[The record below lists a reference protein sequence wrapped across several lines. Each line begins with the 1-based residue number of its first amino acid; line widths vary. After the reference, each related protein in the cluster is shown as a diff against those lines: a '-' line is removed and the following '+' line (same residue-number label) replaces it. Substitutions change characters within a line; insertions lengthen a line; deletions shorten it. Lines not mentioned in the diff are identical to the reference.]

1 MKFVIYGK
9 SNCPYCDKA
18 KALAQREGHNFVYKQ
33 LDVDFT
39 AEEMKELFPTA
50 RTFPQIIFDDQKIGG
65 YQEMEAVVEDIKK
78 NLESLS

>member
-1 MKFVIYGK
+1 M
-9 SNCPYCDKA
+9 
-18 KALAQREGHNFVYKQ
+18 
-33 LDVDFT
+33 DVDFT